1 MANKIYPL
9 AKKQMLQGGI
19 NLSSADVKVALID
32 LADYTYSDAHEFLSD
47 VAGGSIVG
55 TTGNL
60 SGKVFGDDGSFF
72 SDDPVASSVTGDE
85 LEALIMYVDT
95 GSPATSRLI
104 LYLDTGITGMPL
116 TPDGSNVQ
124 ITVDP
129 AGWFIL

>member
-1 MANKIYPL
+1 M
-9 AKKQMLQGGI
+9 
-19 NLSSADVKVALID
+19 
-32 LADYTYSDAHEFLSD
+32 
-47 VAGGSIVG
+47 AGGSIVG

-60 SGKVFGDDGSFF
+60 SGKTFGDDGSFF
-72 SDDPVASSVTGDE
+72 SDDPTASSVTGDE

-95 GSPATSRLI
+95 GSAATSRLI